1 MNFLIDVFYYVIYR
15 TIWLSARKSW
25 GCSTQRSTFS
35 CIVSSVRDFDESS
48 KKFWH
53 AQRKKKSVVSPHL
66 TGQARTLQTVT
77 ARESIST
84 RKLLLPIYNPAN
96 FPYYRNMLWVCS
108 DFYNCERFTFP
119 AAPRH
124 GMNNGVQERFREAA
138 PGISRG
144 LVVTVPDWSFCNWK
158 TLWSSLWREGNFF
171 LVPGFLSRYE
181 LSCWKWRIRHPCIPS
196 LLAIE
201 ASEVRISDRLMRVRV
216 ERLGYPVS
224 DIEIGLAYHLVC
236 RSRSRCWNIVSKV
249 GLCRRDKY
257 LTMALGRGVVLT
269 RPLPNKIPSVG
280 MKQLKLKLLDNTY
293 G

>member
-1 MNFLIDVFYYVIYR
+1 MLFTGLFGSQR
-15 TIWLSARKSW
+15 GSHG

-124 GMNNGVQERFREAA
+124 GMNNGVQGKVSRSCPRNQPWPSCYGAWLVLLQLKDPLELFVKRRKFLPSAWVSVSIWTKLLKVTYSSSLHSFPPCHWGVRGSNLGSLDACESREVGLSRFRHRDRVS
-138 PGISRG
+138 ISPCMPFPISM
-144 LVVTVPDWSFCNWK
+144 L
-158 TLWSSLWREGNFF
+158 EH
-171 LVPGFLSRYE
+171 
-181 LSCWKWRIRHPCIPS
+181 RIQGWAMPS
-196 LLAIE
+196 
-201 ASEVRISDRLMRVRV
+201 
-216 ERLGYPVS
+216 G
-224 DIEIGLAYHLVC
+224 
-236 RSRSRCWNIVSKV
+236 
-249 GLCRRDKY
+249 
-257 LTMALGRGVVLT
+257 
-269 RPLPNKIPSVG
+269 
-280 MKQLKLKLLDNTY
+280 
-293 G
+293 